1 MAYSGRTYNTQR
13 FINGNGFSSPTN
25 HVMPLPKDPLE
36 GVVKDEKA
44 RIARINPEQPPVGYK
59 NLNTFARSPQSFR
72 SPKTFTHS
80 QRTVSPRSF
89 TQSQRTVSPRSFTQS
104 QRTVSPRSFT
114 QSQRTVSP
122 RSFTQSQ
129 RTVSPRSFTQSQRT
143 VSPRSFTQSQR
154 TVSPRSFTQ
163 SQRTVSPG
171 SFAQSQRTI
180 SPSRTFGRT
189 NGTIV
194 KSPKINTF
202 SSPQRSGRN
211 LNTMTF
217 NGNRTF

>member
-122 RSFTQSQ
+122 
-129 RTVSPRSFTQSQRT
+129 
-143 VSPRSFTQSQR
+143 
-154 TVSPRSFTQ
+154 
-163 SQRTVSPG
+163 G

>member
-89 TQSQRTVSPRSFTQS
+89 TQSQRTVSP
-104 QRTVSPRSFT
+104 
-114 QSQRTVSP
+114 
-122 RSFTQSQ
+122 
-129 RTVSPRSFTQSQRT
+129 
-143 VSPRSFTQSQR
+143 
-154 TVSPRSFTQ
+154 
-163 SQRTVSPG
+163 G